1 MSSTMSWSGV
11 GLSPPGAS
19 SPTLYADSQSAS
31 TSPPVSAGPVSV
43 CSAYRSRSVR
53 RPLRAD
59 DAVRSR
65 SSEEGGVDWTMSSSL
80 ITRRSRFRPGAFRTG
95 TEVFAWAAVRFAA
108 ACAGLR
114 REAGADCLRAAVA
127 ELPPAVLRAAAF
139 GAARLTALRVAALR
153 ALARARGAVALRPA
167 FLARAVFFTAF
178 AVRRGAVFLALA
190 RVRPAAFRLTPAFFR
205 PAREAFRLA
214 IRWSFRYRPRTRQL
228 P

>member
-65 SSEEGGVDWTMSSSL
+65 SSDEGGVDWTMSSSL
-80 ITRRSRFRPGAFRTG
+80 ITRRSRFKPGALRTSTLLG
-95 TEVFAWAAVRFAA
+95 AAVRFAA
-108 ACAGLR
+108 ACPGLR

-127 ELPPAVLRAAAF
+127 GLRRAVLRGAAF
-139 GAARLTALRVAALR
+139 GAARLTALRAAALR

-167 FLARAVFFTAF
+167 FRARAVFLTAF
-178 AVRRGAVFLALA
+178 AGRRGPAFLALA